1 MTKFKTTLLAMAV
14 SAAAFSV
21 QAAQVSLY
29 GSVSTGVLYQ
39 NQASLSG
46 GIDQENQES
55 KDSFSMESG
64 FWGDSIWGITGEED
78 LGNGWTVGFTLENE
92 FGSDTGEMAGADPEG
107 SVLFDSQAYLRIG
120 NDKVNFAFG
129 NIGGLASAGGDF
141 DLLCAFDP
149 MEAFVGVAG
158 LGAFASKDFASGNM
172 AVVEVTP
179 MEGFKVSLMGNTGD
193 DDSNAKWSDRDH
205 YYGLGVS
212 YENGPLALAAI
223 AEMRK
228 YDKVAERNNL
238 SDNDDSWTFTVAAA
252 YDFEVIRPSFVYQ
265 HASKTREFAASEV
278 SSGGAYNFDSFMLGA
293 TAPLG
298 QGTLRASVQYVKGE
312 NDAVSDEEG
321 SATILGLAYTYD
333 MSKRTTL
340 YGAAFYSVGGD
351 GLDKDL
357 GANDTEF
364 GLMGRA
370 DYNSVGF
377 GVGLVHT
384 F

>member
-46 GIDQENQES
+46 GEEPQES
-55 KDSFSMESG
+55 KDSFTMESG

-92 FGSDTGEMAGADPEG
+92 FGSDTGEMAGAED

-141 DLLCAFDP
+141 DLICGFDP

-193 DDSNAKWSDRDH
+193 NDSNAKWSDRDH

-228 YDKVAERNNL
+228 YDRLADWGANA
-238 SDNDDSWTFTVAAA
+238 DNDDSWTFTVAAA
-252 YDFEVIRPSFVYQ
+252 YDFEVVRPSFVYQ
-265 HASKTREFAASEV
+265 HASKTREFAAGDISDA
-278 SSGGAYNFDSFMLGA
+278 AYNFDSFMLGA

-357 GANDTEF
+357 GANETEF

>member
-92 FGSDTGEMAGADPEG
+92 FGSDTGEMASDGTI
-107 SVLFDSQAYLRIG
+107 FDSQAYLRIG

-141 DLLCAFDP
+141 DLICGFDP

-228 YDKVAERNNL
+228 YDRAADWA
-238 SDNDDSWTFTVAAA
+238 DNDDSWTFTVAAA
-252 YDFEVIRPSFVYQ
+252 YDFEVVRPSFVYQ
-265 HASKTREFAASEV
+265 HASKTREFAAGEI
-278 SSGGAYNFDSFMLGA
+278 SGAAYNFDSFMLGA

-321 SATILGLAYTYD
+321 NATILGLAYTYD

-357 GANDTEF
+357 GTNEMAF
-364 GLMGRA
+364 GLMDRA
-370 DYNSVGF
+370 EYNSVGF

>member
-46 GIDQENQES
+46 GIDQKNQES

-92 FGSDTGEMAGADPEG
+92 FGSDTGEMASDGTI
-107 SVLFDSQAYLRIG
+107 FDSQAYLRIG

-141 DLLCAFDP
+141 DLICGFDP

-212 YENGPLALAAI
+212 YESGPLALAAI

-228 YDKVAERNNL
+228 YDRAADWA
-238 SDNDDSWTFTVAAA
+238 DNDDSWTFTVAAA
-252 YDFEVIRPSFVYQ
+252 YDFEVVRPSFVYQ
-265 HASKTREFAASEV
+265 HASKTREFAAGEI
-278 SSGGAYNFDSFMLGA
+278 SGAAYNFDSFMLGA

-357 GANDTEF
+357 GTNEMAF
-364 GLMGRA
+364 GLMDRA
-370 DYNSVGF
+370 EYNSVGF

>member
-29 GSVSTGVLYQ
+29 GSVSTGLLYS
-39 NQASLSG
+39 NSASLSG
-46 GIDQENQES
+46 GVDAQGNALDNQQS
-55 KDSFSMESG
+55 VDSFSMESG

-92 FGSDTGEMAGADPEG
+92 FGSDTGALATDGKI
-107 SVLFDSQAYLRIG
+107 FDSQAYLRIG

-141 DLLCAFDP
+141 DLICGFDP

-158 LGAFASKDFASGNM
+158 LGAFASKDFASDNM

-179 MEGFKVSLMGNTGD
+179 MEGLKVSLMGNTGD

-228 YDKVAERNNL
+228 YDRAADWA
-238 SDNDDSWTFTVAAA
+238 DNDDSWTFTVAAA
-252 YDFEVIRPSFVYQ
+252 YDFEVVRPSFVYQ
-265 HASKTREFAASEV
+265 HASKTREFAAGEI
-278 SSGGAYNFDSFMLGA
+278 SGAAYNFDSFMLGA

-357 GANDTEF
+357 GANETEF

>member
-29 GSVSTGVLYQ
+29 GSVSTGLLYS
-39 NQASLSG
+39 NSASLSG
-46 GIDQENQES
+46 GVDAQGKALDNQQS
-55 KDSFSMESG
+55 VDSFSMESG

-92 FGSDTGEMAGADPEG
+92 FGSDTGEMVSDGTI
-107 SVLFDSQAYLRIG
+107 FDSQAYLRIG

-129 NIGGLASAGGDF
+129 NIGGLSSAGGDF
-141 DLLCAFDP
+141 DLICGFDP

-158 LGAFASKDFASGNM
+158 LGAFASKDYASGNM

-228 YDKVAERNNL
+228 YDRAADWA
-238 SDNDDSWTFTVAAA
+238 DNDDSWTFTVAAA
-252 YDFEVIRPSFVYQ
+252 YDFEVVRPSFVYQ
-265 HASKTREFAASEV
+265 HASKTREFAAGEI
-278 SSGGAYNFDSFMLGA
+278 SGAAYNFDSFMLGA

-321 SATILGLAYTYD
+321 NATILGLAYTYD

-357 GANDTEF
+357 GTNEMAF
-364 GLMGRA
+364 GLMDRA
-370 DYNSVGF
+370 EYNSVGF

>member
-46 GIDQENQES
+46 SQDAANQES

-92 FGSDTGEMAGADPEG
+92 FGSDTGEMASEG
-107 SVLFDSQAYLRIG
+107 TIFDSQAYLRIG

-141 DLLCAFDP
+141 DLICGFDP

-193 DDSNAKWSDRDH
+193 NDSNAKWSDRDH

-228 YDKVAERNNL
+228 YDRQAGW
-238 SDNDDSWTFTVAAA
+238 SDNDDSWIFTVAAA

-265 HASKTREFAASEV
+265 HASKTREFGASDPLD
-278 SSGGAYNFDSFMLGA
+278 SSGAYNFDSFMLGA

>member
-46 GIDQENQES
+46 SQDAANQES
-55 KDSFSMESG
+55 KDSFTMESG

-92 FGSDTGEMAGADPEG
+92 FGSDTGEMASEG
-107 SVLFDSQAYLRIG
+107 TIFDSQAYLRIG

-141 DLLCAFDP
+141 DLICGFDP

-228 YDKVAERNNL
+228 YDRLADWGANA
-238 SDNDDSWTFTVAAA
+238 DNDDSWTFTVAAA
-252 YDFEVIRPSFVYQ
+252 YDFEVVRPSFVYQ
-265 HASKTREFAASEV
+265 HASKTREFAAGDISED
-278 SSGGAYNFDSFMLGA
+278 AYNFDSIMLGA

-357 GANDTEF
+357 GANEKEF

>member
-29 GSVSTGVLYQ
+29 GSVSTGLLYS
-39 NQASLSG
+39 NSASLSG
-46 GIDQENQES
+46 GVDAQGNALDNQQS
-55 KDSFSMESG
+55 VDSFSMESG

-92 FGSDTGEMAGADPEG
+92 FGSDTGALATDGKI
-107 SVLFDSQAYLRIG
+107 FDSQAYLRTG

-141 DLLCAFDP
+141 DLICGFDP

-158 LGAFASKDFASGNM
+158 LGAFASKDFASDNM

-179 MEGFKVSLMGNTGD
+179 MEGLKVSLMGNTGD

-228 YDKVAERNNL
+228 YDRAADWA
-238 SDNDDSWTFTVAAA
+238 DNDDSWTFTVAAA
-252 YDFEVIRPSFVYQ
+252 YDFEVVRPSFVYQ
-265 HASKTREFAASEV
+265 HASKTREFAAGDI
-278 SSGGAYNFDSFMLGA
+278 SGAAYNFDSFMLGA

-321 SATILGLAYTYD
+321 NATILGLAYTYD

-357 GANDTEF
+357 GTNERAF
-364 GLMGRA
+364 GLMDRA
-370 DYNSVGF
+370 EYNSVGF

>member
-46 GIDQENQES
+46 GPDAANQES
-55 KDSFSMESG
+55 KDSFTMESG

-92 FGSDTGEMAGADPEG
+92 FGSDTGEMAGAED

-193 DDSNAKWSDRDH
+193 KDSNAKWSDRDH

-228 YDKVAERNNL
+228 YDRLATWDANA
-238 SDNDDSWTFTVAAA
+238 DNDDSWTFTVAAA
-252 YDFEVIRPSFVYQ
+252 YDFEVVRPSFVYQ
-265 HASKTREFAASEV
+265 HASKTREFAAGDISED
-278 SSGGAYNFDSFMLGA
+278 AYNFDSFMLGA

>member
-46 GIDQENQES
+46 GEEPQES
-55 KDSFSMESG
+55 KDSFTMESG

-92 FGSDTGEMAGADPEG
+92 FGSDTGEMASEG
-107 SVLFDSQAYLRIG
+107 TIFDSQAYLRIG

-141 DLLCAFDP
+141 DLICGFDP

-228 YDKVAERNNL
+228 YDRLADWGANA
-238 SDNDDSWTFTVAAA
+238 DNDDSWTFTVAAA

-265 HASKTREFAASEV
+265 HASKTREFAAGDISED
-278 SSGGAYNFDSFMLGA
+278 AYNFDSFMLGA

-357 GANDTEF
+357 GANEKEF

-370 DYNSVGF
+370 DNNSVGF

>member
-46 GIDQENQES
+46 GIDQVNQES

-92 FGSDTGEMAGADPEG
+92 FGSDTGEMASDGTI
-107 SVLFDSQAYLRIG
+107 FDSQAYLRIG

-141 DLLCAFDP
+141 DLICGFDP

-228 YDKVAERNNL
+228 YDRLAGWGANA
-238 SDNDDSWTFTVAAA
+238 DNDDSWTFTVAAA

-265 HASKTREFAASEV
+265 HASKTREFGASDPSE
-278 SSGGAYNFDSFMLGA
+278 SSGAYNFDSFMLGA

-357 GANDTEF
+357 GANEKEF

>member
-29 GSVSTGVLYQ
+29 GSVSTGLLYS
-39 NQASLSG
+39 NSASLFG
-46 GIDQENQES
+46 GVDAQGNALDNQQS
-55 KDSFSMESG
+55 VDSFSMESG

-92 FGSDTGEMAGADPEG
+92 FGSDTGALATDGKI
-107 SVLFDSQAYLRIG
+107 FDSQAYLRIG

-141 DLLCAFDP
+141 DLICGFDP

-158 LGAFASKDFASGNM
+158 LGAFASKDFASDNM

-179 MEGFKVSLMGNTGD
+179 MEGLKVSLMGNTGD

-228 YDKVAERNNL
+228 YDRAADWA
-238 SDNDDSWTFTVAAA
+238 DNDDSWTFTVAAA
-252 YDFEVIRPSFVYQ
+252 YDFEVVRPSFVYQ
-265 HASKTREFAASEV
+265 HASKTREFAAGEI
-278 SSGGAYNFDSFMLGA
+278 SGAAYNFDSFMLGA

-321 SATILGLAYTYD
+321 NATILGLAYTYD

-357 GANDTEF
+357 GTNEMAF
-364 GLMGRA
+364 GLMDRA
-370 DYNSVGF
+370 EYNSVGF

>member
-46 GIDQENQES
+46 GPDAANQES
-55 KDSFSMESG
+55 KDSFTMESG

-92 FGSDTGEMAGADPEG
+92 FGSDTGEMASEG
-107 SVLFDSQAYLRIG
+107 TIFDSQAYLRIG

-141 DLLCAFDP
+141 DLICGFDP

-193 DDSNAKWSDRDH
+193 KDSNAKWSDRDH

-228 YDKVAERNNL
+228 YDRLADWGANA
-238 SDNDDSWTFTVAAA
+238 DNDDSWTFTVAAA
-252 YDFEVIRPSFVYQ
+252 YDFEVVRPSFVYQ
-265 HASKTREFAASEV
+265 HASKTREFAAGDISED
-278 SSGGAYNFDSFMLGA
+278 AYNFDSIMLGA

-357 GANDTEF
+357 GANEKEF

>member
-46 GIDQENQES
+46 GKEPQES
-55 KDSFSMESG
+55 KDSFTMESG

-92 FGSDTGEMAGADPEG
+92 FGSDTGEMAGAEDG
-107 SVLFDSQAYLRIG
+107 VLFDSQAYLRIG

-193 DDSNAKWSDRDH
+193 DDSKAKWSDRDH

-228 YDKVAERNNL
+228 YDRSAKWDANA
-238 SDNDDSWTFTVAAA
+238 DNDASWTFTVAAA
-252 YDFEVIRPSFVYQ
+252 YDFEVVRPSFVYQ
-265 HASKTREFAASEV
+265 HASKTHEFAAGDISEN
-278 SSGGAYNFDSFMLGA
+278 AYNFDSFMLGA

>member
-46 GIDQENQES
+46 GEEPQES
-55 KDSFSMESG
+55 KDSFTMESG

-92 FGSDTGEMAGADPEG
+92 FGSDTGEMAGAED

-228 YDKVAERNNL
+228 YDRLADWGANA
-238 SDNDDSWTFTVAAA
+238 DNDDSWTFTVAAA
-252 YDFEVIRPSFVYQ
+252 YDFEVVRPSFVYQ
-265 HASKTREFAASEV
+265 HASKTREFAAGDISED
-278 SSGGAYNFDSFMLGA
+278 AYNFDSFMLGA

-357 GANDTEF
+357 GANEKEF

>member
-46 GIDQENQES
+46 GTENQES
-55 KDSFSMESG
+55 KDSFTMESG

-78 LGNGWTVGFTLENE
+78 LGNGWIVGFTLENE
-92 FGSDTGEMAGADPEG
+92 FGSDTGEMASEG
-107 SVLFDSQAYLRIG
+107 TIFDSQAYLRIG

-129 NIGGLASAGGDF
+129 NIGGLSSAGGDF

-149 MEAFVGVAG
+149 MEAFIGVAG

-193 DDSNAKWSDRDH
+193 DDSSAKWSDRDH

-228 YDKVAERNNL
+228 YDRQVGW
-238 SDNDDSWTFTVAAA
+238 SDNDDSWIFTVAAA

-265 HASKTREFAASEV
+265 HASKTREFGASDPLD
-278 SSGGAYNFDSFMLGA
+278 SSGAYNFDSFMLGA

>member
-46 GIDQENQES
+46 GEEPQES
-55 KDSFSMESG
+55 KDSFTMESG

-228 YDKVAERNNL
+228 YDRQAGW
-238 SDNDDSWTFTVAAA
+238 SDNDDSWIFTVAAA

-265 HASKTREFAASEV
+265 HASKTREFGASDPLD
-278 SSGGAYNFDSFMLGA
+278 SSGAYNFDSFMLGA

-357 GANDTEF
+357 GANETEF

>member
-46 GIDQENQES
+46 GQDAANQES
-55 KDSFSMESG
+55 KDSFTMESG

-92 FGSDTGEMAGADPEG
+92 FGSDTGEMASDGKI
-107 SVLFDSQAYLRIG
+107 FDSQAYLRIG

-193 DDSNAKWSDRDH
+193 NDSNAKWSDRDH

-228 YDKVAERNNL
+228 YDRLAGWDANA
-238 SDNDDSWTFTVAAA
+238 DNDASWTFTVAAA

-265 HASKTREFAASEV
+265 HASKTREFGASDPSE
-278 SSGGAYNFDSFMLGA
+278 SSGAYNFDSFMLGA

-357 GANDTEF
+357 GANETEF

>member
-46 GIDQENQES
+46 GQGATNQES
-55 KDSFSMESG
+55 KDSFTMESG

-78 LGNGWTVGFTLENE
+78 LGNGWTVGFTLESE
-92 FGSDTGEMAGADPEG
+92 FGSDTGEMAGADEG
-107 SVLFDSQAYLRIG
+107 VLFDSQAYLRIG
-120 NDKVNFAFG
+120 NDFVNIAFG

-141 DLLCAFDP
+141 DLICGFDP

-158 LGAFASKDFASGNM
+158 LGAFASKDYASGNM

-179 MEGFKVSLMGNTGD
+179 MEGLKVSLMGNTGD
-193 DDSNAKWSDRDH
+193 DDSSEPKWSDRDH

-228 YDKVAERNNL
+228 YNRVADWA
-238 SDNDDSWTFTVAAA
+238 DNDDSWTFTVAAA

-265 HASKTREFAASEV
+265 HASKTREFAAGEI
-278 SSGGAYNFDSFMLGA
+278 SGAAYNFDSFMLGA

-357 GANDTEF
+357 GTNEKAF
-364 GLMGRA
+364 GLMDRA
-370 DYNSVGF
+370 EYNSVGF

>member
-46 GIDQENQES
+46 GIDQVNQES

-92 FGSDTGEMAGADPEG
+92 FGSDTGEMASDGTI
-107 SVLFDSQAYLRIG
+107 FDSQAYLRIG

-141 DLLCAFDP
+141 DLICGFDP

-228 YDKVAERNNL
+228 YDRAADWA
-238 SDNDDSWTFTVAAA
+238 DNDDSWTFTVAAA
-252 YDFEVIRPSFVYQ
+252 YDFEVVRPSFVYQ
-265 HASKTREFAASEV
+265 HASKTREFAAGEI
-278 SSGGAYNFDSFMLGA
+278 SGAAYNFDSFMLGA

-321 SATILGLAYTYD
+321 NATILGLAYTYD

-357 GANDTEF
+357 GTNEMAF
-364 GLMGRA
+364 GLMDRA
-370 DYNSVGF
+370 EYNSVGF

>member
-46 GIDQENQES
+46 GEEPQES
-55 KDSFSMESG
+55 KDSFTMESG

-92 FGSDTGEMAGADPEG
+92 FGSDTGEMASEG
-107 SVLFDSQAYLRIG
+107 TIFDSQAYLRIG

-228 YDKVAERNNL
+228 YDKLAERNNL

-364 GLMGRA
+364 VLMDRA
-370 DYNSVGF
+370 GYNSVGF

>member
-92 FGSDTGEMAGADPEG
+92 FGSDTGEMASDGTI
-107 SVLFDSQAYLRIG
+107 FDSQAYLRIG

-129 NIGGLASAGGDF
+129 NIGGLSSAGGDF
-141 DLLCAFDP
+141 DLICGFDP

-158 LGAFASKDFASGNM
+158 LGAFASKDYASGNM

-212 YENGPLALAAI
+212 YESGPLTLAAI

-228 YDKVAERNNL
+228 YDRAADWA
-238 SDNDDSWTFTVAAA
+238 DNDDSWTFTVAAA
-252 YDFEVIRPSFVYQ
+252 YDFEVVRPSFVYQ
-265 HASKTREFAASEV
+265 HASKTREFAAGEISDA
-278 SSGGAYNFDSFMLGA
+278 AYNFDSFMLGA

-298 QGTLRASVQYVKGE
+298 QGTLRASIQYVKGE

-321 SATILGLAYTYD
+321 NATILGLAYTYD

-357 GANDTEF
+357 GTNEMAF
-364 GLMGRA
+364 GLMDRA
-370 DYNSVGF
+370 EYNSVGF

>member
-46 GIDQENQES
+46 GIDQKNQES

-78 LGNGWTVGFTLENE
+78 IGNGWTVGFTLENE
-92 FGSDTGEMAGADPEG
+92 FGSDTGEMASDGTI
-107 SVLFDSQAYLRIG
+107 FDSQAYLRIG

-141 DLLCAFDP
+141 DLICGFDP

-158 LGAFASKDFASGNM
+158 LGAFASKDYASGNM

-228 YDKVAERNNL
+228 YDRAADWA
-238 SDNDDSWTFTVAAA
+238 DNDDSWTFTVAAA
-252 YDFEVIRPSFVYQ
+252 YDFEVVRPSFVYQ
-265 HASKTREFAASEV
+265 HASKTREFAAGEI
-278 SSGGAYNFDSFMLGA
+278 SGAAYNFDSFMLGA

-321 SATILGLAYTYD
+321 NVTILGLAYTYD

-357 GANDTEF
+357 GTNEMAF
-364 GLMGRA
+364 GLMDRA
-370 DYNSVGF
+370 EYNSVGF